1 MGYESCSVLVV
12 EDEVVTR
19 SASVRLLR
27 QLGIGSVIEASDGA
41 EALARC
47 DRVAFDAIL
56 CDVDMTP
63 MGGLAFVEA
72 LRQREPAASRRAP
85 VIMLTKH
92 TEPEVVFSAR
102 RFGATGY
109 LVKPLTPAGLR
120 DKLEKAL
127 AAKQPNL
134 QSGFQS
140 ALDRDRGPG
149 RTCDRS
155 PAGK

>member
-1 MGYESCSVLVV
+1 MEYGACTVLVI

-27 QLGIGSVIEASDGA
+27 QLGVGSVIEAADGA

-47 DRVAFDAIL
+47 DRMAFDAIF

-72 LRQREPAASRRAP
+72 LCGRERAISRNAP

-92 TEPEVVFSAR
+92 AESDVVHAALRS
-102 RFGATGY
+102 GAAGY
-109 LVKPLTPAGLR
+109 LVKPLTPESLR
-120 DKLEKAL
+120 QKLKKAL
-127 AAKQPNL
+127 ISKQT
-134 QSGFQS
+134 
-140 ALDRDRGPG
+140 G
-149 RTCDRS
+149 RETDE
-155 PAGK
+155 P